1 MEEKKTDQVEEK
13 KSDQAMAD
21 DFFDRCLKPLM
32 LPSNYNPVSLLANIP
47 EGTEL
52 DEPSLPRKR
61 KETIPTA
68 LRPYYFTGLE
78 PPDLSTYDAIGF
90 EVDNCLV
97 RYHMK
102 PLTKLII
109 DALLTDL
116 VTEFKYPQEVLQ
128 FNYER
133 MLGYYLNYAVW
144 DIERGT
150 VLKLTNNC
158 EVVQAVHGTNILT
171 PEHMEK
177 LYG

>member
-1 MEEKKTDQVEEK
+1 
-13 KSDQAMAD
+13 
-21 DFFDRCLKPLM
+21 
-32 LPSNYNPVSLLANIP
+32 
-47 EGTEL
+47 
-52 DEPSLPRKR
+52 
-61 KETIPTA
+61 
-68 LRPYYFTGLE
+68 
-78 PPDLSTYDAIGF
+78 
-90 EVDNCLV
+90 
-97 RYHMK
+97 MK